1 MPVPQIAPLPPFFE
15 LSDGM
20 VIRVTAVDAA
30 TNATVSGVVISGVS
44 IDVDPIETD
53 EQPTT
58 QELGQIFLAPGPAV
72 AV

>member
-44 IDVDPIETD
+44 IDVDTVAPSAPETA
-53 EQPTT
+53 QPLTAMF
-58 QELGQIFLAPGPAV
+58 IPAGV
-72 AV
+72 EG